1 MRKNGQFEQ
10 AYATV
15 IPMYREHHGHYTTLC
30 MFWTATDVMRLRIEA
45 GKCDEAEQIFASLRN
60 LYPNLQDKDHSAA
73 RTLNRLALMLA
84 TKEQEL
90 RKLRQY
96 HSASKPA
103 TVPGDSVAGSS
114 LEQVSSEGVF
124 FFSLLDY
131 MIDFG
136 RFNLSEE
143 DWQAAEFNGHPV
155 PSFAT
160 KVISRIFHEVSAEPE
175 CCFERLKAALDMVE
189 MGLLRTPRNRH
200 LLRYQAN
207 LIYRSGDRKRAVSLY
222 RQLTRNTRDA
232 YLYSELAS
240 MLDDPNEQ
248 VALLAKA
255 IQCQR
260 TEAFAQ
266 RDRLTLASLLKD
278 TFPQHAAYELQQ
290 VLALR
295 ESLGQHPNRTI
306 LDLQKSLADITPAS
320 SADQHEFYQRLIKTY
335 THAA

>member
-1 MRKNGQFEQ
+1 MATIQDIFEMRKNGQFEQ
-10 AYATV
+10 AYEAV
-15 IPMYREHHGHYTTLC
+15 LPMYRVHHGHYTTLC
-30 MFWTATDVMRLRIEA
+30 MFWTATDVMRIRIEA
-45 GKCDEAEQIFASLRN
+45 GKCDEAAQIFASLRN

-90 RKLRQY
+90 AKLQQY
-96 HSASKPA
+96 HAYASSP
-103 TVPGDSVAGSS
+103 
-114 LEQVSSEGVF
+114 EQERSGGLS
-124 FFSLLDY
+124 FSLLDY
-131 MIDFG
+131 MTVFG
-136 RFNLSEE
+136 QHYFSEE
-143 DWQAAEFNGHPV
+143 DWQMSEFNGHPV

-160 KVISRIFHEVSAEPE
+160 KVISRIFHEVTSEKE
-175 CCFERLKAALDMVE
+175 CEFEHLKNALDLVE
-189 MGLLRTPRNRH
+189 MGLQHTPRNRH
-200 LLRYQAN
+200 LIRYQAN
-207 LIYRSGDRKRAVSLY
+207 LIYRCGDRKRAISLY
-222 RQLTRNTRDA
+222 RQLTHNTRDA

-266 RDRLTLASLLKD
+266 RDRLTLASLIKD
-278 TFPQHAAYELQQ
+278 TFPQHAAYELQR

-306 LDLQKSLADITPAS
+306 LELQKFLTDIAPVT